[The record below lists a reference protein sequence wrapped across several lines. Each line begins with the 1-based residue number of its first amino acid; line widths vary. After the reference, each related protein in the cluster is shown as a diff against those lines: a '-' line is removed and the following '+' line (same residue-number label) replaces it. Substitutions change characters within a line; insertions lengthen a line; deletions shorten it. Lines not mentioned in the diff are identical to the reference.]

1 MVGIEELGSVGFSL
15 RGVIAPS
22 RGRSSCARLGSSF
35 SVLGP
40 HFASF
45 NGCFQVLVVL
55 FSSFDA
61 FWWRLNDLLV
71 FWPSA
76 SFSRPPSLTSLFC
89 PRPILSLSSPPSFLT
104 NPLTKLLSS
113 HAARSFV
120 CLPQVLVH
128 RVHLHSR
135 VTSSLHLFLLVLNPK
150 LTRGLFIFIYLFYQD
165 RN

>member
-22 RGRSSCARLGSSF
+22 RGRSSCARLGLSF

-55 FSSFDA
+55 FSSFGA
-61 FWWRLNDLLV
+61 FWWRLNDLLLL

-76 SFSRPPSLTSLFC
+76 SFSRPPSLTSLCC

-104 NPLTKLLSS
+104 NPPHKAALQPRCSLLRLFTSGPGAPCPPPLPFDLI
-113 HAARSFV
+113 AA
-120 CLPQVLVH
+120 LVP
-128 RVHLHSR
+128 SG
-135 VTSSLHLFLLVLNPK
+135 S
-150 LTRGLFIFIYLFYQD
+150 
-165 RN
+165 

>member
-15 RGVIAPS
+15 RPFPFS

-61 FWWRLNDLLV
+61 FWWRLNDLLLLLL

-104 NPLTKLLSS
+104 NPPSQSRSPATPLAASS
-113 HAARSFV
+113 VYLRSCCTV
-120 CLPQVLVH
+120 
-128 RVHLHSR
+128 S
-135 VTSSLHLFLLVLNPK
+135 TSTPV
-150 LTRGLFIFIYLFYQD
+150 
-165 RN
+165 

>member
-45 NGCFQVLVVL
+45 NGCFLVVL

-61 FWWRLNDLLV
+61 FWWRLNDPLL
-71 FWPSA
+71 
-76 SFSRPPSLTSLFC
+76 
-89 PRPILSLSSPPSFLT
+89 
-104 NPLTKLLSS
+104 
-113 HAARSFV
+113 
-120 CLPQVLVH
+120 
-128 RVHLHSR
+128 
-135 VTSSLHLFLLVLNPK
+135 LLVLALCIF
-150 LTRGLFIFIYLFYQD
+150 LTSSIADVPLLSTPHPQLVLSTFFSHKPPDKAALQPRRSLLRLFTSGPGAPCPPPLPCDLIAALVPSGSYS
-165 RN
+165 